1 MTKTIDYYFAV
12 NSPWTYLGHA
22 RFVAIARQ
30 AGAHVAVKPADMARV
45 FAASGGLPL
54 PQRPRQRQM
63 YRMTE
68 LKRWREHL
76 GIPINLEPKH
86 FRVPTEMAARLIV
99 AADLKDLNAL
109 ALTGFLGK
117 AVWEEER
124 DISDPETLKAIAAEH
139 GRNPTKLWEAA
150 QAPETKAAYEA
161 YTQEAIERQVFG
173 APTYVYRDELFWG
186 QDRLDFLERAL
197 AG

>member
-1 MTKTIDYYFAV
+1 MTKTIDYYFSV
-12 NSPWTYLGHA
+12 NSPWMYLGHA
-22 RFVAIARQ
+22 RFVTIAKR
-30 AGAHVAVKPADMARV
+30 AGAHVNVKPMDSARV

-54 PQRPRQRQM
+54 PQRPRQRQL
-63 YRMTE
+63 YRMAE
-68 LKRWREHL
+68 LKRWRAHL

-86 FRVPTEMAARLIV
+86 FRVPTEMAARLII

-124 DISDPETLKAIAAEH
+124 DISDPDTLKAIAAEH
-139 GRNPTKLWEAA
+139 GRNAELLWEAA
-150 QAPETKAAYEA
+150 QAPETKAAYDA
-161 YTQEAIERQVFG
+161 YTQEAIDRQVFG

-197 AG
+197 TA

>member
-54 PQRPRQRQM
+54 PQRPRQRQL

-86 FRVPTEMAARLIV
+86 SRVPTEMAARLIV

-124 DISDPETLKAIAAEH
+124 DISDPQTLKAIAAEH

-161 YTQEAIERQVFG
+161 YTQEAIDRQVFG

-197 AG
+197 MG

>member
-1 MTKTIDYYFAV
+1 MTKTVDYFFAV
-12 NSPWTYLGHA
+12 NSPWMYLGHA
-22 RFVAIARQ
+22 RFVEMTKRAS
-30 AGAHVAVKPADMARV
+30 AHVAVKPVDMGRV

-54 PQRPRQRQM
+54 AQRPLQRQR
-63 YRMTE
+63 YRMAE
-68 LKRWREHL
+68 LQRWRAHL
-76 GIPINLEPKH
+76 GIPIHLEPRH

-139 GRNPTKLWEAA
+139 GRNPRLLWEAA
-150 QAPETKAAYEA
+150 QAPETKAAYDA
-161 YTQEAIERQVFG
+161 FTQEAIDRQVFG
-173 APTYVYRDELFWG
+173 APTYVYREELFWG

-197 AG
+197 AA

>member
-1 MTKTIDYYFAV
+1 MTRTIDYYFAV
-12 NSPWTYLGHA
+12 NSPWMHLGHA
-22 RFVAIARQ
+22 RFVEIARR
-30 AGAHVAVKPADMARV
+30 AGAHVAVKPMDMGRV
-45 FAASGGLPL
+45 LPAAGGLPL
-54 PQRPRQRQM
+54 PQRPLQRQL

-68 LKRWREHL
+68 LKRWRAHL

-86 FRVPTEMAARLIV
+86 FRVPTEMAARLII

-124 DISDPETLKAIAAEH
+124 DISDPATLKAIVAEH
-139 GRNPTKLWEAA
+139 GRNAALLWDAA
-150 QAPETKAAYEA
+150 QSPETKAAYDA
-161 YTQEAIERQVFG
+161 YTQEAIDRQIFG

-197 AG
+197 SG

>member
-54 PQRPRQRQM
+54 PQRPRQRQT

>member
-54 PQRPRQRQM
+54 PQRPRQRQT

-86 FRVPTEMAARLIV
+86 SRVPTEMAARLIV

>member
-86 FRVPTEMAARLIV
+86 SRVPTEMAARLIV

>member
-30 AGAHVAVKPADMARV
+30 AGAHVAVKPTDMARV

-86 FRVPTEMAARLIV
+86 SRVPTEMAARLIV